1 MLNLASI
8 AKIYPSLIPKKKA
21 PVKRKRGTIASQL
34 PVSEVTV
41 AMIVTA
47 LCKGNWVTF
56 NDICSSTG
64 FSKGTISR
72 ASKQMCRDKITVT
85 KADKT
90 GQARNNYLRLV
101 A

>member
-8 AKIYPSLIPKKKA
+8 AKIYPSLAPKKKA
-21 PVKRKRGTIASQL
+21 PVKRKRGTIASRL
-34 PVSEVTV
+34 PVSKVTV
-41 AMIVTA
+41 SMVLTA
-47 LCKGNWVTF
+47 LCSGDWVTF
-56 NDICSSTG
+56 TELSNATG
-64 FSKGTISR
+64 LTSCTISR

-85 KADKT
+85 KIDKT